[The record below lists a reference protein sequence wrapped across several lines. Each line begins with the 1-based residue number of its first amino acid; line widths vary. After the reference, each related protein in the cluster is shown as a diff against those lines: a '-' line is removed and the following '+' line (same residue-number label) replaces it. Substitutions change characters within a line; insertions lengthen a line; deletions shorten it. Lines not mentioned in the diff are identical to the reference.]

1 MNNLKVY
8 VTGASR
14 GIGAAIAKRYL
25 ASGAEVVVSSRNAPT
40 WEGAHWVQADLGIKG
55 EAVFAAQKA
64 IEILGHVDILVNNGG
79 LFLPGTITE
88 ENDRV
93 FEAMMQVNVASA
105 YHTSRVIVPSMKARN
120 SGYVFNICSIASET
134 AYAAGGS
141 YTIAKHA
148 LLGLGKVLREECKN
162 FGVRVTNVMP
172 GAVLTDSWA
181 GVDLPENRFIPVED
195 IAETIW
201 NCQQLS
207 DRSVI
212 EELIIRPQLG
222 DI

>member
-1 MNNLKVY
+1 MSKKKVY
-8 VTGASR
+8 ITGASR
-14 GIGAAIAKRYL
+14 GIGAGIARRFL
-25 ASGAEVVVSSRNAPT
+25 AAGAEVVISSRNAPN
-40 WEGAHWVQADLGIKG
+40 WENAHWIQADLGIKND
-55 EAVFAAQKA
+55 AIQAANKA
-64 IEILGHVDILVNNGG
+64 LEILGGIDVLVNNGG

-93 FEAMMQVNVASA
+93 FEAMMQINVASA
-105 YHTSRVIVPSMKARN
+105 YHTSRVLVPIMKSQN
-120 SGYVFNICSIASET
+120 SGHVFNLCSIASET

-148 LLGLGKVLREECKN
+148 LLGLGKVLREECKSS
-162 FGVRVTNVMP
+162 GVRVTNVLP

-181 GVDLPENRFIPVED
+181 GVDLPESRFIPVED
-195 IAETIW
+195 ISETIW
-201 NCQQLS
+201 NCYQLS
-207 DRSVI
+207 SRSVI

>member
-1 MNNLKVY
+1 MSKKKVY
-8 VTGASR
+8 ITGASR
-14 GIGAAIAKRYL
+14 GIGAGIAKRFL
-25 ASGAEVVVSSRNAPT
+25 AAGAEVVISSRNAPN
-40 WEGAHWVQADLGIKG
+40 WEGAHWIQADLGLKNDAIQ
-55 EAVFAAQKA
+55 AAQKA
-64 IEILGHVDILVNNGG
+64 LEILGGIDILVNNGG

-105 YHTSRVIVPSMKARN
+105 YHTSRVLVPVMKSQK
-120 SGYVFNICSIASET
+120 SGHVFNLCSIASET
-134 AYAAGGS
+134 AYTAGGS

-148 LLGLGKVLREECKN
+148 LLGLGKVLREECKSY
-162 FGVRVTNVMP
+162 GVRVTNVMP

-181 GVDLPENRFIPVED
+181 GVDLPESRFIPVED
-195 IAETIW
+195 ISETIW
-201 NCQQLS
+201 NCYQLS
-207 DRSVI
+207 SRSVI

>member
-1 MNNLKVY
+1 MSKLKVY
-8 VTGASR
+8 VTGGSR
-14 GIGAAIAKRYL
+14 GIGAAIAQRFL
-25 ASGAEVVVSSRNAPT
+25 AAGAEVVISSRNPPA
-40 WEGAHWVQADLGIKG
+40 WEGAHWIQADLGLKNDAIQ
-55 EAVFAAQKA
+55 AAQQAMKTLA
-64 IEILGHVDILVNNGG
+64 NIDVLVNNGG
-79 LFLPGTITE
+79 LFLPGAITE

-105 YHTSRVIVPSMKARN
+105 YHTSRVVVPAMKLQQC
-120 SGYVFNICSIASET
+120 GHVFNLCSIASET

-162 FGVRVTNVMP
+162 YGVRVTNIMP

-181 GVDLPENRFIPVED
+181 GVDLPESRFIPVED
-195 IAETIW
+195 IAETVW
-201 NCQQLS
+201 NCFQLS
-207 DRSVI
+207 SRSVI

>member
-1 MNNLKVY
+1 MSKKKIY
-8 VTGASR
+8 ITGASR
-14 GIGAAIAKRYL
+14 GIGAGIAKRFL
-25 ASGAEVVVSSRNAPT
+25 AAGAEVVISSRNAPT
-40 WEGAHWVQADLGIKG
+40 WEGAHWIQADLGLKNDAIQ
-55 EAVFAAQKA
+55 AAQKA
-64 IEILGHVDILVNNGG
+64 LEILGGIDVLVNNGG

-93 FEAMMQVNVASA
+93 FEGMMQVNVASA
-105 YHTSRVIVPSMKARN
+105 YHTSRVLVPVMKSQN
-120 SGYVFNICSIASET
+120 SGHIFNLCSIASET

-148 LLGLGKVLREECKN
+148 LLGLGKVLREECKSY
-162 FGVRVTNVMP
+162 GVRVTNVMP

-181 GVDLPENRFIPVED
+181 GVDLPESRFIPIED
-195 IAETIW
+195 ISETIW
-201 NCQQLS
+201 NCYQLS
-207 DRSVI
+207 SRSVI

>member
-1 MNNLKVY
+1 MSNLKVY
-8 VTGASR
+8 ITGGSR
-14 GIGAAIAKRYL
+14 GIGAGIAKRFL
-25 ASGAEVVVSSRNAPT
+25 AAGAEVVISSRNAPN
-40 WEGAHWVQADLGIKG
+40 WENAHWIQADLGLKNDAIQ
-55 EAVFAAQKA
+55 AAHKA
-64 IEILGHVDILVNNGG
+64 LEILGGIDVLVNNGG
-79 LFLPGTITE
+79 LFLPGTISE

-105 YHTSRVIVPSMKARN
+105 YHTSRVLVPIMKSQN
-120 SGYVFNICSIASET
+120 SGHVFNLCSIASET

-162 FGVRVTNVMP
+162 YGVRVTNVMP

-181 GVDLPENRFIPVED
+181 GVDLPESRFIPIED

-201 NCQQLS
+201 NCYQLS
-207 DRSVI
+207 ERSVI

>member
-1 MNNLKVY
+1 MSKLKVY
-8 VTGASR
+8 VTGGSR
-14 GIGAAIAKRYL
+14 GIGAAIAQRFL
-25 ASGAEVVVSSRNAPT
+25 AADAEVAISSRNAPS
-40 WEGAHWVQADLGIKG
+40 WEGAHWIQADLGLKSDAIQ
-55 EAVFAAQKA
+55 AANKA
-64 IEILGHVDILVNNGG
+64 KEILGEIDVLVNNGG
-79 LFLPGTITE
+79 LFLPGAITE
-88 ENDRV
+88 ENDKV

-105 YHTSRVIVPSMKARN
+105 YHTSRVIVPTMKERK
-120 SGYVFNICSIASET
+120 SGHIFNMCSIASET

-148 LLGLGKVLREECKN
+148 LLGLGKVLREECKT

-181 GVDLPENRFIPVED
+181 GVDLPESRFIPVED

-201 NCQQLS
+201 NCHQLS
-207 DRSVI
+207 RRSVI
-212 EELIIRPQLG
+212 EELVIRPQLG